1 MAYLSIANKLS
12 INRIIQP
19 DITGNLSGCGK
30 DTYILQLEFGNHVPA
45 SSNATTPFKV
55 STWKDISGNSR
66 DFTQIGESNMPQWT
80 GHGYNFDGNNQF
92 MSQVVS
98 ADAITL
104 DGVFTIGFAIKM
116 GAAPSNLVTVADA
129 SSANDFIRIKNSEQI
144 EIKADG
150 QLRTIDLNSEL
161 PNGDPVGIVITR
173 NESHGLR
180 VYIDGTAQADTTS
193 FTGPKPLDIDTVGCR
208 NSQINDFI
216 GEIGEVIIYSCIED
230 GIVDDVID
238 RIDEVRVQMIQ

>member
-45 SSNATTPFKV
+45 VSNSTVPFQV
-55 STWKDISGNSR
+55 NRWRDVSGNSR
-66 DFTQIGESNMPQWT
+66 DFIQTTDASMPQWT
-80 GHGYNFDGNNQF
+80 GHGYNFDGNNQN

-116 GAAPSNLVTVADA
+116 GEAPSNLVTIADA

-144 EIKADG
+144 EVKADG
-150 QLRTIDLNSEL
+150 QLRTVDLDGSL

-173 NESHGLR
+173 NATGGLR

-193 FTGPKPLDIDTVGCR
+193 FTGSKPLDIDTVGCR

-230 GIVDDVID
+230 GIINDVID